1 MKKTYITVL
10 PNHFGAFLKANRCF
24 EKLGINITRVSY
36 NKAIDSHTLFIDA
49 EGSKEQLEKADIE
62 LKKIG
67 YLENRKKDPS
77 VVLLEFLPENKPG
90 GGTKILELIS
100 KFNFNISYISASPC
114 SGDRQSFKL
123 GLFITDRKQLNSFLE
138 LAKDICPVR
147 LLDYDSARK
156 NYDNSIFY
164 QSFVK
169 GLSSNIKLSAETES
183 ELAVNANLAMQTL
196 DEQGLSPYKT
206 FDVIG
211 KIAEMLGSFTGDRF
225 NPRISRMS
233 LTEQT
238 ELVLIEPPCGSNTAI
253 LINGGKAL
261 FIDCGFAV
269 YKDEMIKIF
278 KSIFENYD
286 SMEKTL
292 FITHSDIDHCGLIN
306 EFDKVI
312 ASARS
317 KQSLALEYQGKD
329 NFREQN
335 VFHKPYIKICKALT
349 GYIPCPPEKVETPFA
364 SPEKLTEPL
373 TSVGFF
379 DFCDLHFEVYEG
391 AGGHIVGETVL
402 IDYGHHI
409 AFTGDIFVNIKGFTK
424 EQAQFNGLA
433 PILMTSVDTE
443 KDLCRKEREALIGR
457 LGVGMW
463 RVFGAHGAC
472 RNFNVC
478 CEK

>member
-1 MKKTYITVL
+1 M
-10 PNHFGAFLKANRCF
+10 
-24 EKLGINITRVSY
+24 
-36 NKAIDSHTLFIDA
+36 
-49 EGSKEQLEKADIE
+49 
-62 LKKIG
+62 
-67 YLENRKKDPS
+67 
-77 VVLLEFLPENKPG
+77 
-90 GGTKILELIS
+90 
-100 KFNFNISYISASPC
+100 
-114 SGDRQSFKL
+114 
-123 GLFITDRKQLNSFLE
+123 
-138 LAKDICPVR
+138 
-147 LLDYDSARK
+147 DYDSARK

-278 KSIFENYD
+278 KSIFPNYD
-286 SMEKTL
+286 TMEKTL

-312 ASARS
+312 ASVRS
-317 KQSLALEYQGKD
+317 KESLALEYQGKD
-329 NFREQN
+329 NFRERN
-335 VFHKPYIKICKALT
+335 VFHKPYIRICKALT

-373 TSVGFF
+373 TSVGIF

-402 IDYGHHI
+402 IDYDHHI
-409 AFTGDIFVNIKGFTK
+409 AFTGDIYVNIKGFSK
-424 EQAQFNGLA
+424 EQAQFSSLA

-443 KDLCRKEREALIGR
+443 KDLCRKEREAIIGR
-457 LGVGMW
+457 LGVGNW
-463 RVFGAHGAC
+463 KVFGAHGAC
-472 RNFNVC
+472 KDFNVC

>member
-10 PNHFGAFLKANRCF
+10 PDHFGAFLKANRCF

-49 EGSKEQLEKADIE
+49 EGTKEQLEKADIE
-62 LKKIG
+62 LKRIG
-67 YLENRKKDPS
+67 YLENQKKDPS

-123 GLFITDRKQLNSFLE
+123 GLFITDKKQLDSFLE

-169 GLSSNIKLSAETES
+169 GLSSKISLSKETES

-238 ELVLIEPPCGSNTAI
+238 ELILIEPPCGSNTAI
-253 LINGGKAL
+253 LTNGGKAL

-278 KSIFENYD
+278 KSIFPNYD
-286 SMEKTL
+286 TMEKTL

-312 ASARS
+312 ASVRS
-317 KQSLALEYQGKD
+317 KESLALEYQGKD
-329 NFREQN
+329 NFRERN
-335 VFHKPYIKICKALT
+335 VFHKPYIRICKALT

-373 TSVGFF
+373 TSVGIF
-379 DFCDLHFEVYEG
+379 DF
-391 AGGHIVGETVL
+391 
-402 IDYGHHI
+402 
-409 AFTGDIFVNIKGFTK
+409 
-424 EQAQFNGLA
+424 
-433 PILMTSVDTE
+433 
-443 KDLCRKEREALIGR
+443 
-457 LGVGMW
+457 
-463 RVFGAHGAC
+463 
-472 RNFNVC
+472 
-478 CEK
+478 